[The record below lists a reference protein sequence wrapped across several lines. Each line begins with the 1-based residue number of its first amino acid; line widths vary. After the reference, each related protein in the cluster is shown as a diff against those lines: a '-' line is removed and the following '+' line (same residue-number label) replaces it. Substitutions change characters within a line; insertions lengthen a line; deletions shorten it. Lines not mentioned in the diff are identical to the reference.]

1 MLTSKQRHYLEDIW
15 TNPKYSAAFS
25 GPYKLYTYVKKHGK
39 FKISFNAI
47 QQFLSDNDAYS
58 LHKRVRRKFKRTHVI
73 VEGKDS
79 QWDGDLMDTKNI
91 AKYNQGYQYVL
102 VLQDVFSRYI
112 FTVPVRNKKASV
124 VVTALK
130 SVVEKS
136 SRKPEILRTDKGS
149 EFKNKQMASFL
160 NEQGIHQI
168 FTQNE
173 TKSNFAERAIQNL
186 RAKMS
191 RMFSQK
197 NSFKYLKELQ
207 DITNGINNTP
217 NRSLGNIEPSSVNK
231 SNEDEVRLN
240 AYLVR
245 SNTKLKSVKN
255 TRKKP
260 HSTTRKMYK
269 RPIISLKSMIEL
281 G

>member
-1 MLTSKQRHYLEDIW
+1 
-15 TNPKYSAAFS
+15 
-25 GPYKLYTYVKKHGK
+25 
-39 FKISFNAI
+39 
-47 QQFLSDNDAYS
+47 
-58 LHKRVRRKFKRTHVI
+58 
-73 VEGKDS
+73 
-79 QWDGDLMDTKNI
+79 
-91 AKYNQGYQYVL
+91 
-102 VLQDVFSRYI
+102 
-112 FTVPVRNKKASV
+112 
-124 VVTALK
+124 
-130 SVVEKS
+130 
-136 SRKPEILRTDKGS
+136 
-149 EFKNKQMASFL
+149 
-160 NEQGIHQI
+160 
-168 FTQNE
+168 
-173 TKSNFAERAIQNL
+173 
-186 RAKMS
+186 MS

-269 RPIISLKSMIEL
+269 RPVYKFKIND
-281 G
+281 

>member
-1 MLTSKQRHYLEDIW
+1 M
-15 TNPKYSAAFS
+15 
-25 GPYKLYTYVKKHGK
+25 
-39 FKISFNAI
+39 
-47 QQFLSDNDAYS
+47 
-58 LHKRVRRKFKRTHVI
+58 
-73 VEGKDS
+73 
-79 QWDGDLMDTKNI
+79 
-91 AKYNQGYQYVL
+91 
-102 VLQDVFSRYI
+102 FSRYI
-112 FTVPVRNKKASV
+112 FTVPIRNKKASV

-130 SVVEKS
+130 SVLEKS

-160 NEQGIHQI
+160 NERGIHQI

-231 SNEDEVRLN
+231 SNDDEVRLN

-269 RPIISLKSMIEL
+269 RPVYKFKINDRVRISRLKTPFLREASEKWTGEIFIISHRYLRDNIPVYKLKEFDHTPLL
-281 G
+281 GTYIPKNCRK